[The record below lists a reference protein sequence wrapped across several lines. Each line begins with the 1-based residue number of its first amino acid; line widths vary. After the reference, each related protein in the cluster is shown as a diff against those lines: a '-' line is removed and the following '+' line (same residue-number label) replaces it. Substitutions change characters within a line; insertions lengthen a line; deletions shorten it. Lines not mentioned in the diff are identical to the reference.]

1 MKQSWKLSILLVL
14 LIFLV
19 SACGTVAKNDIDT
32 SSQSDE
38 EALPP
43 TSILQPTNKEEDIP
57 ITSDVQLL
65 APDEPP
71 PAGAESQFIT
81 DFSIHTISYSEV
93 LSGGPPKDGIPSID
107 EPNFISVQS
116 ADEWLDDVEPVILVQ
131 VGDDARAYPIQILIW
146 HEIVNDVIDGMPVA
160 ITFCP
165 LCNTA
170 IAFDATLDGQVLDFG
185 TTGRLRYSNLLM
197 YDRPT
202 ETWWTQA
209 TGEAVVGVLTGKQ
222 LNFLP
227 APIISWKDFKTG
239 HPDGLVLSR
248 DTGSPRS
255 YGNNPYSGYDDINLS
270 PFLFRGPET
279 PGVLPAMARVFT
291 VNMNSDLV
299 AYPYEL
305 LQSVSV
311 INDDVGGHQVV
322 VFWDEGTASPFSPL
336 GSNDVGAANIFSR
349 ELDGQTLNFTF
360 ADGEIIDLE
369 TLSVWNVLGLAVSGE
384 LQGQHLTPLV
394 GVNHFWFSWAA
405 FQPDTR
411 VYQLPE

>member
-1 MKQSWKLSILLVL
+1 MKQSWNLSIELT
-14 LIFLV
+14 LIAFLV
-19 SACGTVAKNDIDT
+19 VACGTVAETASNS
-32 SSQSDE
+32 SSQP
-38 EALPP
+38 EANPLP
-43 TSILQPTNKEEDIP
+43 TEIILQPVDQVDGASS
-57 ITSDVQLL
+57 TSDVVLL
-65 APDEPP
+65 SPDEPP

-131 VGDDARAYPIQILIW
+131 VGEDARAYPIQILIW

-170 IAFDATLDGQVLDFG
+170 IAFDATVDGQVLDFG

-291 VNMNSDLV
+291 VNMNADLV

-349 ELDGQTLNFTF
+349 ELDGQTLNFAF

-384 LQGQHLTPLV
+384 LQGQQLTPLV

>member
-1 MKQSWKLSILLVL
+1 M
-14 LIFLV
+14 
-19 SACGTVAKNDIDT
+19 
-32 SSQSDE
+32 
-38 EALPP
+38 
-43 TSILQPTNKEEDIP
+43 
-57 ITSDVQLL
+57 
-65 APDEPP
+65 
-71 PAGAESQFIT
+71 
-81 DFSIHTISYSEV
+81 

-146 HEIVNDVIDGMPVA
+146 HEIVNDVIGGMPVA

-170 IAFDATLDGQVLDFG
+170 IAFDATVDGQVLDFG

-311 INDDVGGHQVV
+311 INDDVGGHQVA

-349 ELDGQTLNFTF
+349 ELDGQTLNFAF

-369 TLSVWNVLGLAVSGE
+369 TLSVWNVLGLAVSGD
-384 LQGQHLTPLV
+384 LQGQFPHLRGEFFPLDDSV
-394 GVNHFWFSWAA
+394 VLMDVRRRAVFS
-405 FQPDTR
+405 
-411 VYQLPE
+411 